1 MVCHGTVVT
10 VTRWTRRLART
21 LGIRWARRPSGSL
34 LGSPRLLVVV
44 LLCAGLLWPLP
55 QDGRVAGH
63 LAWAV
68 ASEWAACVTTGSP
81 PPPAWRRAVREG
93 VDDQGIDSDRIA
105 ARLGEDVPA
114 HARLVSPRQVS
125 RPDPGDDLLW
135 PDRERQHPRTVIVAV
150 IDSGVA
156 ADHPEVGVV
165 KPGLDL
171 VAPCGYGH
179 TDATGHGTAVAGVI
193 ASQSHGA
200 APFVQVLPVRISLP
214 DGHHA
219 AFQSAAA
226 IAWAVHRG
234 ADLINASYTNQ
245 TRGSSWWEHA
255 AIRWAR
261 QRGVG
266 VIAAAGNDPS
276 RPVGFPAAYPEVL
289 AVGSLD
295 PDGDLSAFSARRPR
309 PNGQGLDVVAP
320 GARIVTLSPQGHFH
334 VASGTSLATPVVTAT
349 AASLLLQEERLSG
362 LQAVERLRRY
372 SGGPVS
378 QFQEL
383 TPR

>member
-1 MVCHGTVVT
+1 MCRGTVVT
-10 VTRWTRRLART
+10 VRRWIRRLVRT
-21 LGIRWARRPSGSL
+21 LRIRGARRPSGSL
-34 LGSPRLLVVV
+34 LGAPRLLVVV
-44 LLCAGLLWPLP
+44 LLCMGLLWPLP
-55 QDGRVAGH
+55 QDGRVVGH
-63 LAWAV
+63 LAWTV

-81 PPPAWRRAVREG
+81 PTPAWRRALREG
-93 VDDQGIDSDRIA
+93 VDDGGIDPERIA
-105 ARLGEDVPA
+105 DRLGEDVPA
-114 HARLVSPRQVS
+114 HARLISPRQVS
-125 RPDPGDDLLW
+125 RPDAGDERVW
-135 PDRERQHPRTVIVAV
+135 PDRERHHPRTVIVAV

-165 KPGLDL
+165 RPGLDL

-193 ASQSHGA
+193 ASQTHGA

-214 DGHHA
+214 DGNHA

-226 IAWAVHRG
+226 IAWAVHQG

-255 AIRWAR
+255 AIRWAH
-261 QRGVG
+261 QKGVG
-266 VIAAAGNDPS
+266 VIAAAGNDPR

-295 PDGDLSAFSARRPR
+295 PDGHLSAFSARRPHA
-309 PNGQGLDVVAP
+309 NGQGLDVVAP
-320 GARIVTLSPQGHFH
+320 GARIVTLSPQGRFH
-334 VASGTSLATPVVTAT
+334 VASGTSLATPVTTAA
-349 AASLLLQEERLSG
+349 AASLLLRDERLSG
-362 LQAVERLRRY
+362 LQAVEQLRHRP
-372 SGGPVS
+372 GGPVS